1 MIIVKKLI
9 FLIYICISISSSI
22 AAEENP
28 TYNIGFYDLETD
40 IRYDEWGIHPVD
52 IRSNTNV
59 IKKKPIDG
67 AKLGLNDIKPFQ
79 RIAKLKFNLLYKSI
93 KSKDDAAKLI
103 FDHIIENNI
112 KIILLDLPTNELL
125 NVAKKV
131 SELNINILNISEK
144 DNSIR
149 SEKCL
154 QNIFHVIP
162 SHKMFTDSLAQ
173 YLSDKK
179 WRKVLILTGPLEED
193 FKKSHSFI
201 ESAKQFGLKIVDE
214 KRFLL
219 GSDPR
224 AREKNDLDFLTG
236 SNKYEAVFI
245 SDTHKEF
252 SYGVPYATQRP
263 STIVGSA
270 GLIPKAWH
278 WSYLRHGAPQVH
290 GRFERMHNRRMTE
303 LDWAAWVSMR
313 AIAESLVRF
322 KNNDNN
328 LSNILTNPKFKLD
341 GSKGPVMNFRKW
353 NRQLRQTI
361 MLTTENWVTSV
372 APLESFV
379 HRDNNLDT
387 IGMDSKT
394 SKCEK

>member
-219 GSDPR
+219 GNDPR

>member
-1 MIIVKKLI
+1 MIILKKLI
-9 FLIYICISISSSI
+9 FLIYICISISFSI

-214 KRFLL
+214 KKFLL
-219 GSDPR
+219 GNDPR

-379 HRDNNLDT
+379 HRNNNLDT

>member
-9 FLIYICISISSSI
+9 FFINIFISISFSI
-22 AAEENP
+22 AAEENL

-93 KSKDDAAKLI
+93 KNKDDAAKLVL
-103 FDHIIENNI
+103 DHIIKNDI
-112 KIILLDLPTNELL
+112 KIILLDLPINELL
-125 NVAKKV
+125 KVAKKV
-131 SELNINILNISEK
+131 SELNINVLNISEK

-149 SEKCL
+149 SEQCL

-214 KRFLL
+214 KKFLL
-219 GSDPR
+219 GNDPR

-303 LDWAAWVSMR
+303 LDWAAWVAMR

>member
-1 MIIVKKLI
+1 
-9 FLIYICISISSSI
+9 
-22 AAEENP
+22 
-28 TYNIGFYDLETD
+28 
-40 IRYDEWGIHPVD
+40 
-52 IRSNTNV
+52 
-59 IKKKPIDG
+59 
-67 AKLGLNDIKPFQ
+67 
-79 RIAKLKFNLLYKSI
+79 
-93 KSKDDAAKLI
+93 
-103 FDHIIENNI
+103 
-112 KIILLDLPTNELL
+112 
-125 NVAKKV
+125 
-131 SELNINILNISEK
+131 
-144 DNSIR
+144 
-149 SEKCL
+149 
-154 QNIFHVIP
+154 
-162 SHKMFTDSLAQ
+162 MFTDSLAQ

-219 GSDPR
+219 GNDPR

-394 SKCEK
+394 SKCKK